1 MAEYRDDLGAARMR
15 IETLEAKLAERDAA
29 LRAREAEIAER
40 DAEIARLR
48 KAPVIISDPA
58 RGRVMALVASAVLV
72 MAGMGAAGFLIA
84 GRASVPPP
92 EPVGG
97 PVIEGKVTPPEPVPP
112 QPPATAGGKARD
124 ADEAPQSGGS
134 NLSTALQQALEDTRP
149 KVKSCYAEERK
160 AHPNAEGFL
169 KAIFEVGGDG
179 RISHVRYAAL
189 TPYNQPW
196 WSKDLETCVT
206 RALEAI
212 KVPPDGKGAVT
223 GETSYFLMPSVLP

>member
-48 KAPVIISDPA
+48 KAPVVISDPP
-58 RGRVMALVASAVLV
+58 RGRVMALVASAVLL
-72 MAGMGAAGFLIA
+72 MAGVGAAVFVLTA
-84 GRASVPPP
+84 R
-92 EPVGG
+92 EPVAPPVPAGG
-97 PVIEGKVTPPEPVPP
+97 PVIEGKATLPEPVPP
-112 QPPATAGGKARD
+112 QPPATAGGKARG
-124 ADEAPQSGGS
+124 AEEASPSGGS

-169 KAIFEVGGDG
+169 KAIFEVGSDG
-179 RISHVRYAAL
+179 RISHVRFAAL
-189 TPYNQPW
+189 TPYNPPW

-206 RALEAI
+206 RTLEAV